1 MEGKYGIVK
10 QSDYFTFRTI
20 KDMEVSTMKQ
30 EVVTFSQSLT
40 HPVSVSFTCEHCGAS
55 NSFIQEIVGE
65 GRISGGKRGAD
76 GNYTM
81 SPKDSLKIME
91 LARKDLEY
99 KVKKAEKKIA
109 KGNFS
114 WLKANECV
122 KCNKYQSWNNRR
134 IWKDFLMVF
143 FGAPFIVLLVVG
155 FPITL
160 IYKNTSDYPLWVD
173 ILLISLILI
182 LMIGATINLAM
193 SLSKTNH
200 KNRNKPNVIMPP
212 I

>member
-1 MEGKYGIVK
+1 
-10 QSDYFTFRTI
+10 
-20 KDMEVSTMKQ
+20 MKQ
-30 EVVTFSQSLT
+30 EVVTFTQNVN
-40 HPVSVSFTCEHCGAS
+40 HPVSVSFACEHCGES

-76 GNYTM
+76 GKYTM
-81 SPKDSLKIME
+81 SPKDSIKIME
-91 LARKDLEY
+91 LAQKDLEY

-109 KGNFS
+109 KGNLT
-114 WLKANECV
+114 WLKANKCV

-134 IWKDFLMVF
+134 IWKDFMLMF

-160 IYKNTSDYPLWVD
+160 IYKNTTDYPLWVN

-182 LMIGATINLAM
+182 LMIGASINLAM
-193 SLSKTNH
+193 SLNKTNR
-200 KNRNKPNVIMPP
+200 KSRNKPIIIIPP
-212 I
+212 L